1 MELDSILT
9 ASVFASAIRLATPYI
24 FAALGETFTQRSG
37 ILNLGVDGMMLM
49 GAFTGFYAV
58 FITQQEGTLSE
69 PLSLLFGVLVALI
82 VGGLMGL
89 AMAFVSVTLKAKQG
103 ISGIG
108 VYLFGLG
115 LSELLFQQWVGTPKA
130 VHGFPRITFPIL
142 SDIPVLGQ
150 IFFHHNLLVYVAF
163 ALVPI
168 SSFVL
173 NRTTFGLMI
182 RAVGQ
187 NPEAADAMGVSV
199 AKVRYATTIIGGML
213 AGLGRSITVNRADQ
227 PVSAKPDRWPG
238 FYRGRVGL
246 FRRLASL
253 GGGGRR
259 LALQLCQCPAIA
271 DQGDW
276 PGYPVGVRGHGSVCH
291 YHCRPG
297 FRLQTARTAHRL
309 DQALRT
315 WRIGASRSIE
325 SCAL

>member
-1 MELDSILT
+1 MELDAILT

-24 FAALGETFTQRSG
+24 FAALGETFAQRSG

-58 FITQQEGTLSE
+58 FITQEQQTLSE
-69 PLSLLFGVLVALI
+69 PLSLLFGVLIALI

-89 AMAFVSVTLKAKQG
+89 AMAFVSVTLQAKQG

-115 LSELLFQQWVGTPKA
+115 LSELLFQQWVGTPKS

-142 SDIPVLGQ
+142 TDIPILGQ

-168 SSFVL
+168 CAFVL

-187 NPEAADAMGVSV
+187 NPEAADAMGVNV
-199 AKVRYATTIIGGML
+199 ARVRYATTIIGGML
-213 AGLGRSITVNRADQ
+213 AGLAG
-227 PVSAKPDRWPG
+227 
-238 FYRGRVGL
+238 
-246 FRRLASL
+246 ASL
-253 GGGGRR
+253 SIALINLFQQNLTAGQGFIAVALVYFGGWRPWGVAAGA
-259 LALQLCQCPAIA
+259 LLFSFVNALQLQIKVVGLDIPSEFAVMAPYVITIIA
-271 DQGDW
+271 LAFASKRQEQ
-276 PGYPVGVRGHGSVCH
+276 PTALTKPYERG
-291 YHCRPG
+291 
-297 FRLQTARTAHRL
+297 
-309 DQALRT
+309 
-315 WRIGASRSIE
+315 E
-325 SCAL
+325 